1 MWWIKAALIILNTL
15 QEKLKDN
22 LGKPVLLA
30 VLLEFVKE
38 IVFPFNLPVSGVYDL
53 STDVKNHH
61 SLLHNHE
68 CVVKGIS
75 FLMSL
80 CGYFQV

>member
-30 VLLEFVKE
+30 ALLKKFKE
-38 IVFPFNLPVSGVYDL
+38 IFFPCNLLVSGVYDL

-61 SLLHNHE
+61 SLFHNHE

-75 FLMSL
+75 FLISL